1 VIIVRR
7 ILATAPSACLLWVLL
22 LTSGASAATLPVSI
36 FYYPWYS
43 TVQRDGAYVHWA
55 QRGHTPPYDIASS
68 FYPARGLYSSA
79 DALVVGEQM
88 RQIAAMGVG
97 EVSVSWWGRGSVED
111 GRLPVVLAGA
121 RANGVSVAIHVEPY
135 RGRTAETVAA
145 DIAYLSTLG
154 VRVFHVYEP
163 QDVPAADWAAMN
175 DSLHGVTVLAQTG
188 LAGLAAAGHF
198 DGLYTY
204 DLLTYGGASFRRI
217 CGQAHRMRLLCVP
230 SVGPGYDARRGSGD
244 PRVKPRRNGAT
255 YDAMWGSL
263 VLSGA
268 DGVTITSFNEWHEGT
283 QIEPA
288 ASLRRRGVYGYATY
302 DGAWGRHGTGAESAY
317 VDRTAWWVGR
327 FALLRDVGSVRPAA

>member
-1 VIIVRR
+1 MMRR
-7 ILATAPSACLLWVLL
+7 TLAPALCALA
-22 LTSGASAATLPVSI
+22 LTSSASAASLPVSI

-43 TVQRDGAYVHWA
+43 TALRDGAYVHWA
-55 QRGHTPPYDIASS
+55 QRGHAPPYDIASG

-79 DALVVGEQM
+79 DLLVVGEQM
-88 RQIAAMGVG
+88 QEIASMGVG

-111 GRLPVVLAGA
+111 DRLPVVMAAA
-121 RANGVSVAIHVEPY
+121 RAVGLSVAIHIEPY
-135 RGRTAETVAA
+135 HGRSAASVAG
-145 DIAYLSTLG
+145 DIAYLSGLG
-154 VRVFHVYEP
+154 VNVFHVYEP
-163 QDVPAADWAAMN
+163 QDVSAQDWAAMN
-175 DSLHGVTVLAQTG
+175 DALEGITVLAQTG

-204 DLLTYGGASFRRI
+204 DLLTYGGATFRRI
-217 CGQAHRMRLLCVP
+217 CEQAHTRGLLCAP

-255 YDAMWGSL
+255 YDAMWSSL
-263 VLSGA
+263 VSSGA

-288 ASLRRRGVYGYATY
+288 ASARRHGAYRYATY
-302 DGAWGRHGTGAESAY
+302 DGAWGRRGATAQSAY

-327 FALLRDVGSVRPAA
+327 FALLRDFGAMAMPS